1 MRAASVAPDTNATAA
16 PTPASNLAKLKTAK
30 LPDTA
35 QIASDSTHASV
46 PQRTVADRP
55 YRLMSRE
62 ATKAPIRY
70 PAALMVFMKPAAEY
84 DQPSESRMSGST
96 SEYAKRPM
104 PSPTVGASE
113 SIRISRAGCAGGE
126 GGTVAF
132 TEFSGECWQA
142 RRRFHR
148 RPAAMVSCHP
158 RSAALALGAQRNG
171 SSGPDFP
178 GSSQAS
184 TSFFF
189 VAVFLVAVKERRWPR
204 QARSSRLHEGQYG
217 DP

>member
-1 MRAASVAPDTNATAA
+1 MRAASVAPDTNASAA
-16 PTPASNLAKLKTAK
+16 PTPASNLAKLNTAK

-84 DQPSESRMSGST
+84 DQPSESRMTDST

-158 RSAALALGAQRNG
+158 RSAALALAR
-171 SSGPDFP
+171 SETDR
-178 GSSQAS
+178 QARTFLACRGRPRPS
-184 TSFFF
+184 FF

>member
-46 PQRTVADRP
+46 PQRTVAARP

-178 GSSQAS
+178 S
-184 TSFFF
+184 
-189 VAVFLVAVKERRWPR
+189 
-204 QARSSRLHEGQYG
+204 SSRA
-217 DP
+217 